1 MRAPAPRLFP
11 TVGTLLLLVLQ
22 SPALAAQASDATIP
36 VAGAEAFLGNWTV
49 NVTGDTGPVTL
60 QVAFT
65 NNDGR
70 LAVRISGGVEG
81 TEGRTIQRISRGSD
95 GALQVAY
102 SLTVQGQAV
111 PSVLTL
117 TSQGATTAAT
127 ISLAGGQ
134 LVLRGDA
141 KKAP

>member
-1 MRAPAPRLFP
+1 MRALSLRLSP
-11 TVGTLLLLVLQ
+11 IGAALLLLVLRTP
-22 SPALAAQASDATIP
+22 SLVAQAADATIP
-36 VAGAEAFLGNWTV
+36 VAGAEAYLGTWTV

-60 QVAFT
+60 QVTFT

-70 LAVRISGGVEG
+70 LAVRIGGGVEG
-81 TEGRTIQRISRGSD
+81 TEGRTIQRISRGQD

-102 SLTVQGQAV
+102 SLAVQGQAV
-111 PSVLTL
+111 PTVLTL
-117 TSQGATTAAT
+117 TQQGATTGAT

>member
-1 MRAPAPRLFP
+1 MRVLTRAFP
-11 TVGTLLLLVLQ
+11 TAAALVLLALRT
-22 SPALAAQASDATIP
+22 PALFAQAADATIP

-70 LAVRISGGVEG
+70 LAVGIGGGVEG
-81 TEGRTIQRISRGSD
+81 TEGRMVQRISRGQD

-102 SLTVQGQAV
+102 SLAVQGQAV
-111 PSVLTL
+111 PTVLTL
-117 TSQGATTAAT
+117 TTQGATTAAT